1 MGRQRSGVKN
11 DTDARSWNWPRVI
24 IGSSRK
30 LNAPQLLKY
39 LDLVWW
45 EYISNTA
52 FQPVARLRE
61 KVAQAGITI
70 PFTDLTWLVLTVNRT
85 TLFQNCFLF
94 LLETY
99 LAQVVLSSENF
110 KKSIRGFRS
119 VSGMEPPKSVKR
131 VVELWPA
138 ELTKMKQR
146 TVNSL
151 KGEVPNSSLLH
162 CDRVLG
168 DKDGG
173 DDGRKMLFTHHLNK
187 QFLVKWIFN
196 ELEGHVNHLSHEWI
210 IVPVK
215 MSWTISY

>member
-1 MGRQRSGVKN
+1 MLTFG
-11 DTDARSWNWPRVI
+11 D
-24 IGSSRK
+24 
-30 LNAPQLLKY
+30 PQLLKY

-70 PFTDLTWLVLTVNRT
+70 PFTDLTWLVLTVKLVKTVKPNNFISK
-85 TLFQNCFLF
+85 LLLF

-99 LAQVVLSSENF
+99 LAQIVLSSENF

-119 VSGMEPPKSVKR
+119 VSGMEPPKSLKR

-173 DDGRKMLFTHHLNK
+173 DDGRKMLSTHHLNK